1 MSARLRIM
9 PERITTHLPSSPR
22 DRPARARRL
31 EFAAFVLLLVAE
43 FLAFDLVG
51 AKHQAW
57 IYPRWNDQIQY
68 LTEAYLRFEQ
78 FRLHGLGSALWQSLT
93 NRAAQG
99 TLHSFFAVLAFSVA
113 GPSRS
118 AALAV
123 NAIAFLAWQTAL
135 FLAVRRAFGSRPL
148 AWTGA
153 GLLLALAGPW
163 TVQQGSAFDFRLDW
177 MAASALGVTLAV
189 ALITDGFRRLGP
201 SLLFGGAVGITLLTR
216 FLTGSYLALI
226 FAALLVWIL
235 AGAERWRRVG
245 HLLLAAVIA
254 GLMAGPTFWSN
265 RRTILDYYWIGHFF
279 GPESSIRASGLGPGA
294 SLAWLMRNMGNRQL
308 GLFWVA
314 WVLAVSILLAG
325 AFVFF
330 PRAQPVPLGPAR
342 RHAAGVLGAIFLL
355 APALVLGAHS
365 EKSFVVLSALLPGA
379 VVAVLAGW
387 HRLLRPAPYRLPA
400 AVAAATLL
408 AGAGFFAVHMGR
420 NPNSPELEAGA
431 RQVLALSD
439 LIYDRARA
447 AGLSAP
453 RIGCDQVTDCLDAQV
468 LRVICYERKHV
479 WLPFQMTMPL
489 GIARAPEALIMERL
503 ENTDFMY
510 ITVAGPMIGYPWDRE
525 LRAIVPTTQAWCGAH
540 MRKID
545 ECDLFGQHLILYQRM
560 DSSPEK

>member
-1 MSARLRIM
+1 ML
-9 PERITTHLPSSPR
+9 ERIATHLPSPSLGHR
-22 DRPARARRL
+22 ARAWRL
-31 EFAAFVLLLVAE
+31 ELAGFALLLIAE

-51 AKHQAW
+51 AKHQTW

-78 FRLHGLGSALWQSLT
+78 LRLHGLGSALWQSLT
-93 NRAAQG
+93 SRAAQG
-99 TLHSFFAVLAFSVA
+99 ALHSFFAVLAFTVA

-118 AALAV
+118 AALAI
-123 NAIAFLAWQTAL
+123 NAIAFLTWQTAL

-153 GLLLALAGPW
+153 GLLLALASPW

-189 ALITDGFRRLGP
+189 ALGTEGFRRLGP

-235 AGAERWRRVG
+235 AGAERRRRVR
-245 HLLLAAVIA
+245 HLLSAAAIA
-254 GLMAGPTFWSN
+254 GLVAGPTFWTN

-279 GPESSIRASGLGPGA
+279 GPESSIRDSGLGPGA
-294 SLAWLMRNMGNRQL
+294 SLAWLVRNLGTRQL

-314 WVLAVSILLAG
+314 WVLAVSCLLAG
-325 AFVFF
+325 ALVLF
-330 PRAQPVPLGPAR
+330 RRSLPVASAPPR

-355 APALVLGAHS
+355 APALVLVAQP

-387 HRLLRPAPYRLPA
+387 HRLLRHAPRRLPA

-420 NPNSPELEAGA
+420 NPNSPEFEAGA
-431 RQVLALSD
+431 RQVLALSN

-447 AGLSAP
+447 AGLTAP

-489 GIARAPEALIMERL
+489 GIAQAPEALIMERL

-525 LRAIVPTTQAWCGAH
+525 LRALVPTTKSWCDAH

-545 ECDLFGQHLILYQRM
+545 EFDLFGQHIILYQRI
-560 DSSPEK
+560 DSSPQK